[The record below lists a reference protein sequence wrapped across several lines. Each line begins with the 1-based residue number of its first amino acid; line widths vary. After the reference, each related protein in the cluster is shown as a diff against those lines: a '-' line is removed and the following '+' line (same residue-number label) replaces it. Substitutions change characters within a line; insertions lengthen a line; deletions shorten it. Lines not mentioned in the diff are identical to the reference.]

1 MIYLGADHGGFELK
15 EKIKVWL
22 EEWGEGFEDLGAWE
36 YDKGDDYNV
45 YVRRVAE
52 RVQAES
58 NREENWKRQVKGILL
73 CRSGGGMVIGAN
85 RYRRVRAVYAENVRA
100 VEHARKD
107 NDANVISL
115 AGDWIS
121 EAEAKRVVK
130 AFLTT
135 EFSEEERHERRVS
148 ELERMGG
155 K

>member
-22 EEWGEGFEDLGAWE
+22 EEWKEEFEDLGAWE
-36 YDKGDDYNV
+36 YDNGDDYNI

-85 RYRRVRAVYAENVRA
+85 RYRRVRAVYVENVRA

-115 AGDWIS
+115 AGDWIN

-135 EFSEEERHERRVS
+135 EFSEEERHERRVR
-148 ELERMGG
+148 ELERLGD